1 MNLYISTLLADEHR
15 NELVREAT
23 AYRAYRLA
31 RTARRASSGR
41 RKATAAAMLAVPS
54 EPVTVYCSRAAAF
67 NARSGSRPGAAH
79 VGGAA

>member
-15 NELVREAT
+15 NELMREAT

-31 RTARRASSGR
+31 RTARRASSAR
-41 RKATAAAMLAVPS
+41 RRAAADAIVAVSSRPAG
-54 EPVTVYCSRAAAF
+54 VYCSRAAAF
-67 NARSGSRPGAAH
+67 NARNGSRPGSAR